1 MTSISDKMST
11 TWTFISELPSQDPLS
26 LVLLIVAAACLH
38 EWALIHYAAMAVTS
52 FVFAWTGDVGG
63 AMAGI
68 FGSSGIDYTAYTYP
82 VHTNRVFIQHGINLG
97 IAGLFADIAI
107 VALIFNMEA
116 APLIA
121 FVPFL
126 VDVGYFTAVDLPHLG
141 SVIA

>member
-1 MTSISDKMST
+1 
-11 TWTFISELPSQDPLS
+11 
-26 LVLLIVAAACLH
+26 
-38 EWALIHYAAMAVTS
+38 MAVTS

-82 VHTNRVFIQHGINLG
+82 VHTNRIFIQHGINLG

-126 VDVGYFTAVDLPHLG
+126 VDVGYFIAVDLPHLG
-141 SVIA
+141 SVLA